1 LAEFVSNYGV
11 WLIAAFIA
19 LESIGV
25 PLPAEAALIAA
36 AFFAAR
42 THDIDIWSLI
52 SAAIIAAILGEIAGF
67 WIGRRFGHR
76 LLMRY
81 GARLGFTEERIRI
94 GQWLFVRYGGRF
106 VFIARFLPFLRNI
119 AAVLAGTNSMG
130 QHSFYFASATAAVAW
145 IICYG
150 LAAYSFGEAFAN
162 LASPVA
168 VFLGLAATLI
178 ILAAPVLILRYERC
192 LLAKADQTVPSSIAT
207 SNFVTVDGTGDFNHD
222 GTPDI
227 LQHQINLGNG
237 SETLRDLVMSP
248 NAVQVQS
255 ATTMGTIG
263 ATWQV
268 DGTGDFNHD
277 GTADILDI
285 RILLLPGQER
295 SRCSQYRTMQL

>member
-11 WLIAAFIA
+11 WLVAAFIA
-19 LESIGV
+19 LESIGL

-52 SAAIIAAILGEIAGF
+52 SAAIIAATLGEIAGF

-106 VFIARFLPFLRNI
+106 VFIARFLPFLRNV

-145 IICYG
+145 IICSPAPWASNHENS
-150 LAAYSFGEAFAN
+150 LAVLECGGYDSSGA
-162 LASPVA
+162 A
-168 VFLGLAATLI
+168 VSA
-178 ILAAPVLILRYERC
+178 RRRC
-192 LLAKADQTVPSSIAT
+192 WL
-207 SNFVTVDGTGDFNHD
+207 
-222 GTPDI
+222 
-227 LQHQINLGNG
+227 
-237 SETLRDLVMSP
+237 E
-248 NAVQVQS
+248 
-255 ATTMGTIG
+255 
-263 ATWQV
+263 
-268 DGTGDFNHD
+268 
-277 GTADILDI
+277 
-285 RILLLPGQER
+285 
-295 SRCSQYRTMQL
+295 